1 MIDSHGLFHRSKYS
15 RYFKT
20 NHTYSFYIRLYGTY
34 FTMGCIIP
42 YQSKHMS
49 YIDYYSKWIIAGI
62 PYDTVDP
69 FIIHELP
76 DVYVVGNQPSYEV
89 GRREIGGKE
98 IILIALPSFAST
110 GMVSMI
116 NLRTLD
122 VNSMNFNVDSIET
135 TSMEIEEEK
144 EEEED
149 VVIDEDIANDE
160 EYYVYYK
167 QTNKWLVV

>member
-1 MIDSHGLFHRSKYS
+1 MALSLQWGVLFP
-15 RYFKT
+15 T
-20 NHTYSFYIRLYGTY
+20 NPNTCRILYYYIELT
-34 FTMGCIIP
+34 
-42 YQSKHMS
+42 
-49 YIDYYSKWIIAGI
+49 IAGI

-122 VNSMNFNVDSIET
+122 VSSMNFNVDSIESNT
-135 TSMEIEEEK
+135 MEIEEEK

-160 EYYVYYK
+160 E
-167 QTNKWLVV
+167 